1 MQLPAF
7 FQGFAAGAGLE
18 KRRECV
24 IIREDPRK
32 KNLSEKGKCEKRGIS
47 ASVAACH
54 GVKEDN
60 VWLGN
65 LIEQVVSMLHRGSCR
80 VEGAEV
86 DELGEDI
93 DVIVKVGLNGEGL
106 ELLELSKRGAFG

>member
-1 MQLPAF
+1 MQLSAF
-7 FQGFAAGAGLE
+7 FQGFAAGTCLE

-24 IIREDPRK
+24 IIREEARK
-32 KNLSEKGKCEKRGIS
+32 KNLSEKGKCSKRGIS
-47 ASVAACH
+47 AGVASSH

-65 LIEQVVSMLHRGSCR
+65 LIKQVVGVLHRGSRR

-86 DELGEDI
+86 DELGEDRE
-93 DVIVKVGLNGEGL
+93 VTVEVGFDGEGL